1 MIDFNQIYN
10 TATEVINSIA
20 ATRGVIEPNTTVC
33 VIFSKTGRIY
43 NGVSQ
48 KEIHAEIDAVRN
60 MQTMGENA
68 IDSLILVDAASKR
81 AILPCMNC
89 LSYILS
95 LNPINST
102 AFISMPDRPV
112 PFQEIL
118 SQNPLG
124 FGPAPQP
131 RMFSGTSSIPH
142 SSVVISGRS
151 NGDLMSGK
159 INSLLAATG
168 TDDSDE
174 DKELLEELANSENE
188 KKNKKGFFGGL
199 FGKNKS

>member
-10 TATEVINSIA
+10 TAIEVINSVA
-20 ATRGVIEPNTTVC
+20 ASRGAVEPNTTVC
-33 VIFSKTGRIY
+33 VIYSKSGRVF

-48 KEIHAEIDAVRN
+48 NDVHAEIDAIRN
-60 MQTMGENA
+60 MQGLGETA
-68 IDSLILVDAASKR
+68 VDSIILVDFASRR
-81 AILPCMNC
+81 AMLPCFNC
-89 LSYILS
+89 LNYFISI
-95 LNPINST
+95 NPINAS
-102 AFISMPDRPV
+102 AFIAMPDRPV

-124 FGPAPQP
+124 FSPAPQP
-131 RMFSGTSSIPH
+131 RMFAGSSSVPH

-159 INSLLAATG
+159 INSLLASTQ
-168 TDDSDE
+168 TEESDE
-174 DKELLEELANSENE
+174 DKELLEELNE
-188 KKNKKGFFGGL
+188 KKNKKGLFSGL